1 MEDTRKFP
9 CVTCY
14 EEYTLDELSATHL
27 CVRCIGRKMLQTA
40 KRAGESHT
48 KRAHE
53 RREKRKNKEE

>member
-1 MEDTRKFP
+1 MEDTRKFL
-9 CVTCY
+9 CVNCFD
-14 EEYTLDELSATHL
+14 EYPLSDMSSTHL
-27 CVRCIGRKMLQTA
+27 CVKCIGRKVLQSA